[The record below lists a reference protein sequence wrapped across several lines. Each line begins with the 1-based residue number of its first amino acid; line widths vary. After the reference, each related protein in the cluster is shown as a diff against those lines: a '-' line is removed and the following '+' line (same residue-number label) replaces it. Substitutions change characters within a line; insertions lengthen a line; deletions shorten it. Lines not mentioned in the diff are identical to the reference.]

1 MDYISQTHKNRG
13 GFNMRAGRLA
23 EIFSNEEIVIVG
35 ASGNKAHT
43 KEYRSEWNLYDRFPN
58 TEIVKLTPIANNK
71 LMVLVYDATA
81 KALAEKR
88 YDDVQKYSELLES
101 HVFSDDVEYIQGLQT
116 ILQVN

>member
-1 MDYISQTHKNRG
+1 
-13 GFNMRAGRLA
+13 MRAGRLA

-43 KEYRSEWNLYDRFPN
+43 KEYRSEWNLYDFVHRFPN

>member
-1 MDYISQTHKNRG
+1 
-13 GFNMRAGRLA
+13 MRAGRLA

-35 ASGNKAHT
+35 ASGSKVQT
-43 KEYRSEWNLYDRFPN
+43 KEYRSEWNLYD

-116 ILQVN
+116 IPQFN

>member
-1 MDYISQTHKNRG
+1 
-13 GFNMRAGRLA
+13 MRAGRLA

-43 KEYRSEWNLYDRFPN
+43 KEYRSEWNLYDFVHRFPN

-81 KALAEKR
+81 KR